1 MLKQFDLISRHT
13 LQEIIQSL
21 RRNLIGY
28 YLSHCFFEILM
39 QTTRKNQF
47 NDAHHKDFNRKL
59 KYILALILN
68 ISQHFAMRSL
78 SH

>member
-28 YLSHCFFEILM
+28 YISHCFFEILM

-47 NDAHHKDFNRKL
+47 NDAHHNDFNRKL
-59 KYILALILN
+59 EYILALILN